1 MTLVPH
7 GESLRAEVWVSNQDV
22 GFVRI
27 GQQAKVKLA
36 AYPFQKYGMVDARVV
51 QVSADATEAPSAN
64 TRSDALFGR
73 DRPMGPLAFRA
84 VVELATQHLDAGDS
98 RFLLKPG
105 MQVVAEIKLGE
116 RTLLE
121 YLLAPVQKAVHEAAR
136 ER

>member
-1 MTLVPH
+1 M
-7 GESLRAEVWVSNQDV
+7 RAEVWVSNQDI
-22 GFVRI
+22 GFVRP
-27 GQQAKVKLA
+27 GQAVKVKLA
-36 AYPFQKYGMVDARVV
+36 AYPFQKYGMVEARVA

-84 VVELATQHLDAGDS
+84 IVDLNTQTLESQGTKYA
-98 RFLLKPG
+98 LTPG
-105 MQVVAEIKLGE
+105 MQAVAEIKLGE

-121 YLLAPVQKAVHEAAR
+121 YLLSPVQKVMHEGAR

>member
-1 MTLVPH
+1 
-7 GESLRAEVWVSNQDV
+7 LRAEVWVSNQDV
-22 GFVRI
+22 GFVRP
-27 GQQAKVKLA
+27 GHPVKVKLT
-36 AYPFQKYGMVDARVV
+36 AYPFQKYGMVDATVI

-84 VVELATQHLDAGDS
+84 IVELKAQTLES
-98 RFLLKPG
+98 RGTKYALTPG

-116 RTLLE
+116 RSLME
-121 YLLAPVQKAVHEAAR
+121 YLLSPVQKIVHEGAR

>member
-1 MTLVPH
+1 MTLVPQ
-7 GESLRAEVWVSNQDV
+7 GESLRAEVWVANQDI

-27 GQQAKVKLA
+27 GQHVKVKLA
-36 AYPFQKYGMVDARVV
+36 AYPFQKYGMVDAQVV

-84 VVELATQHLDAGDS
+84 VVELATQQLEAGEAK
-98 RFLLKPG
+98 FALKPG

-121 YLLAPVQKAVHEAAR
+121 YLLSPLQKVVHEAAR